1 MIPELGHFALILA
14 LLVAVAQ
21 STLPLAGAANG
32 EPRLMALARPAARA
46 QFLLVVIAFACLA
59 AAFVGNDFSVQ
70 NVATNSNSELPLHYR
85 FAATWGS
92 HEGSL
97 LLWTLMLAGWTFAVT
112 LFSRNLPPVL
122 LARVIA
128 VMGWVSVGFLLF
140 LLFTSNPFDRLVP
153 PAPEGRDLN
162 PLLQDPG
169 MVIHPPMLYMGYV
182 GFSVAFA
189 FAIAALLGGR
199 LDATWARWSRPWTTV
214 AWAFLTIGIALGS
227 GWAYYTLGWGGWWFW
242 DPVENAS
249 FMPWLTGTALIHSLA
264 VTEKRGAFKSW
275 TVLLAI
281 LAFSLSLLGTFLV
294 RSGVLT
300 SVHAF
305 ATDPAR
311 GVFILAFLALVV
323 GGSLTLFAWRAG
335 KVGLGGIFGVVSRES
350 TLLANNILLI
360 VAMASVL
367 LGTLY
372 PLFLDALNLGKI
384 SVGPPYFD
392 AVFYPLLAPAVF
404 LMGVGPMARWSKAS
418 LPDLWTRL
426 KWALAVA
433 VVAAV
438 ILPLILGRWSPL
450 IAAGLFLALWVVVS
464 SIVSLRTR
472 LAGSHRQGLIAK
484 LAASS
489 SSYYGMLLAHLGV
502 AVFIVGV
509 TLVKGYES
517 EQDVRLDVGQSIEVG
532 GYAFKFLGVAP
543 GPGPNYRTLTGSFE
557 VRKGGR
563 LIETLKPEKRIY
575 NASGQAMTI
584 AAIDIGL
591 LGDRYVSLGEPLAS
605 DAIDGAWGVR
615 IYLKPFIDWIWAG
628 ALLMALG
635 GFVAVCDRRYRLAIR
650 SSAGAIGS
658 AAGSGAPAD

>member
-14 LLVAVAQ
+14 LLVAIAQ
-21 STLPLAGAANG
+21 GALPLAGAAYG
-32 EPRLMALARPAARA
+32 EPRLMALAKPAAHA
-46 QFLLVVIAFACLA
+46 QFLLVVTAFACLA
-59 AAFVGNDFSVQ
+59 ASFVGNDFSVQ

-85 FAATWGS
+85 LAATWGS

-140 LLFTSNPFDRLVP
+140 LLFTSNPFDRLIP

-214 AWAFLTIGIALGS
+214 AWSFLTIGIALGS

-311 GVFILAFLALVV
+311 GVFILVFLVLVV

-350 TLLANNILLI
+350 ALLANNILLI

-392 AVFYPLLAPAVF
+392 AVFYPLLAPAAF
-404 LMGVGPMARWSKAS
+404 LMGIGPMARWRNAS

-426 KWALAVA
+426 KWALGIAVA
-433 VVAAV
+433 AAV
-438 ILPLILGRWSPL
+438 ILPFILGRWSPL
-450 IAAGLFLALWVVVS
+450 IAAGLFLALWIVVS
-464 SIVSLRTR
+464 SVVNLRAR
-472 LAGSHRQGLIAK
+472 LTASHRQGLAAK
-484 LAASS
+484 LTANSA
-489 SSYYGMLLAHLGV
+489 SYYGMLLAHLGV

-517 EQDVRLDVGQSIEVG
+517 EQDVALDVGQTTEVG
-532 GYAFKFLGVAP
+532 GYAFKFLGVVP
-543 GPGPNYRTLTGSFE
+543 GPGPNYRALTGTVE
-557 VRKGGR
+557 VRKDGR
-563 LIETLKPEKRIY
+563 LIETLEPEKRIY
-575 NASGQAMTI
+575 NASGQTMTI

-591 LGDRYVSLGEPLAS
+591 LGDRYVSLGEPLVA
-605 DAIDGAWGVR
+605 DNINGAWGVR
-615 IYLKPFIDWIWAG
+615 IYLKPFIDWIWMG
-628 ALLMALG
+628 AFLMALG
-635 GFVAVCDRRYRLAIR
+635 GFIAVCDRRYRLAIR
-650 SSAGAIGS
+650 RRTAPAAAAGA
-658 AAGSGAPAD
+658 GAPAD

>member
-14 LLVAVAQ
+14 LLVAIAQ
-21 STLPLAGAANG
+21 STLPLAGAAYR
-32 EPRLMALARPAARA
+32 EPRLMALAKPAARA
-46 QFLLVVIAFACLA
+46 QFLLVVTAFACLA
-59 AAFVGNDFSVQ
+59 ASFVGNDFSVQ

-112 LFSRNLPPVL
+112 LFSRHLPPVL

-311 GVFILAFLALVV
+311 GVFILVFLALVV

-404 LMGVGPMARWSKAS
+404 LMGVGPMARWNKAS

-426 KWALAVA
+426 KWALGVA

-438 ILPLILGRWSPL
+438 ILPFILGHWSPL
-450 IAAGLFLALWVVVS
+450 IAGGLFLALWVVVS
-464 SIVSLRTR
+464 SVLNLRTR
-472 LAGSHRQGLIAK
+472 LAGSHRYGLVAK
-484 LAASS
+484 LAANSP
-489 SSYYGMLLAHLGV
+489 SYYGMLLAHLGV

-517 EQDVRLDVGQSIEVG
+517 EQDVRLDLGQTVDAG
-532 GYAFKFLGVAP
+532 GYAFKFLGVVP
-543 GPGPNYRTLTGSFE
+543 GPGPNYRALTGTVE
-557 VRKGGR
+557 VRKDGR

-575 NASGQAMTI
+575 NASGQTMTI
-584 AAIDIGL
+584 AAIDVGL
-591 LGDRYVSLGEPLAS
+591 FGDRYVSLGEPLAA
-605 DAIDGAWGVR
+605 DDIDGAWGVR
-615 IYLKPFIDWIWAG
+615 IYLKPFIDWIWMG
-628 ALLMALG
+628 AFLMALG
-635 GFVAVCDRRYRLAIR
+635 GIVAVCDRRYRLAIQLR
-650 SSAGAIGS
+650 TGAIGPAAS
-658 AAGSGAPAD
+658 AGAPAD

>member
-14 LLVAVAQ
+14 LLVAIAQ
-21 STLPLAGAANG
+21 STLPLAGAAYG
-32 EPRLMALARPAARA
+32 EPRLMALAKPAARA
-46 QFLLVVIAFACLA
+46 QFLLVVTAFACLA
-59 AAFVGNDFSVQ
+59 ASFVGNDFSVQ

-112 LFSRNLPPVL
+112 LFSRHLPPVL

-311 GVFILAFLALVV
+311 GVFILVFLALVV

-404 LMGVGPMARWSKAS
+404 LMGVGPMARWNKAS

-426 KWALAVA
+426 KWALGVA

-438 ILPLILGRWSPL
+438 ILPFVLGHWSPL

-464 SIVSLRTR
+464 SVVNLRTR
-472 LAGSHRQGLIAK
+472 LAGSHRHGLVAK
-484 LAASS
+484 LAANSP
-489 SSYYGMLLAHLGV
+489 SYYGMLLAHLGV

-517 EQDVRLDVGQSIEVG
+517 EQDVRLDLGQTVDAG
-532 GYAFKFLGVAP
+532 GYAFKFLGVVP
-543 GPGPNYRTLTGSFE
+543 GPGPNYRALTGTVE
-557 VRKGGR
+557 VRKNGR

-575 NASGQAMTI
+575 NASGQTMTI

-591 LGDRYVSLGEPLAS
+591 FGDRYVSLGEPLAA
-605 DAIDGAWGVR
+605 DDIDGAWGVR
-615 IYLKPFIDWIWAG
+615 IYLKPFIDWIWMG
-628 ALLMALG
+628 AFLMALG
-635 GFVAVCDRRYRLAIR
+635 GIVAVCDRRYRLAIQR
-650 SSAGAIGS
+650 RTGAIGPAAS
-658 AAGSGAPAD
+658 AGAPAD